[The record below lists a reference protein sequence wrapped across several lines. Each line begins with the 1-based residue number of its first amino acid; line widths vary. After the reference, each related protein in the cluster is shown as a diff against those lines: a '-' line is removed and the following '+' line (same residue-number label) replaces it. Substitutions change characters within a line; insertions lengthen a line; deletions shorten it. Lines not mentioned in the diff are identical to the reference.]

1 MLFKRISALA
11 LVVALTLVPAVGRAV
26 QRLDLPNAK
35 PRLSAPYRSVDV
47 RPNPILIAPDTS
59 ALPFTIRPESGHARA
74 DYRIDDDATVPAA
87 PDVSDRGKLRGP
99 PSIDL

>member
-1 MLFKRISALA
+1 MWFKRISALA

-59 ALPFTIRPESGHARA
+59 ALPFTIRPEGSHARSG
-74 DYRIDDDATVPAA
+74 YRIDDATVPAA
-87 PDVSDRGKLRGP
+87 PNLADRGTLRGP
-99 PSIDL
+99 PSILL

>member
-1 MLFKRISALA
+1 MLFKRISAFA

-59 ALPFTIRPESGHARA
+59 ALPFTIRPDAGHARA
-74 DYRIDDDATVPAA
+74 GYRIDDATVPAA
-87 PDVSDRGKLRGP
+87 PDVSSRGTLRGP
-99 PSIDL
+99 PPFDL

>member
-11 LVVALTLVPAVGRAV
+11 LIAALMLVPAVGRAV

-47 RPNPILIAPDTS
+47 RPNPILIARDTS
-59 ALPFTIRPESGHARA
+59 ALPFTIRPENGHGRA
-74 DYRIDDDATVPAA
+74 CERIDDATVPAA
-87 PDVSDRGKLRGP
+87 PAVTDRGTLRGP
-99 PSIDL
+99 PSTLL

>member
-59 ALPFTIRPESGHARA
+59 ARPMVIRPENGQGRA
-74 DYRIDDDATVPAA
+74 GYRMDDTTVTAA
-87 PDVSDRGKLRGP
+87 PDVSDRGTLRGP
-99 PSIDL
+99 PSIDI

>member
-1 MLFKRISALA
+1 MLFKRIFALA

-47 RPNPILIAPDTS
+47 RPHPILIAPDTS
-59 ALPFTIRPESGHARA
+59 ALPIVIRPESGHGQAG
-74 DYRIDDDATVPAA
+74 YRIGDTSVPAA
-87 PDVSDRGKLRGP
+87 PDVADRGTLRGP

>member
-59 ALPFTIRPESGHARA
+59 ALPIVIRPESGHGRLG
-74 DYRIDDDATVPAA
+74 YRIDDVRGPAA
-87 PDVSDRGKLRGP
+87 PDVADNGTLRGP
-99 PSIDL
+99 PSLYL